1 MARNVAARSVVA
13 RDVVARDVVARDVV
27 ARDVVARDVVA
38 RDVVARGGERLLRM
52 EFDVAELPLLR
63 GLIADGVLRAGL
75 DGTANGAFVQAA
87 WELAAHAV
95 THDGGT
101 GTTDTRRTTRRTTG
115 CIELRVLAGELRC
128 EVADSGPGFLSARPD
143 AHGPRLARSLVRS
156 LAGRLE
162 LHATPQGTTATLSVR
177 VPTPIPMPTAAAATV
192 C

>member
-1 MARNVAARSVVA
+1 VSAERSVVARNVAARNVA
-13 RDVVARDVVARDVV
+13 ASDVA
-27 ARDVVARDVVA
+27 
-38 RDVVARGGERLLRM
+38 ARGGERLLRM

-75 DGTANGAFVQAA
+75 DGTAGGAFVQAA

-95 THDGGT
+95 SHDGST
-101 GTTDTRRTTRRTTG
+101 GTTDTRRTTG

-128 EVADSGPGFLSARPD
+128 EVADSGPGLLAARPD

-162 LHATPQGTTATLSVR
+162 LHATPQGTMTTLSVR
-177 VPTPIPMPTAAAATV
+177 VPAPTPMPTAAAATAR
-192 C
+192 